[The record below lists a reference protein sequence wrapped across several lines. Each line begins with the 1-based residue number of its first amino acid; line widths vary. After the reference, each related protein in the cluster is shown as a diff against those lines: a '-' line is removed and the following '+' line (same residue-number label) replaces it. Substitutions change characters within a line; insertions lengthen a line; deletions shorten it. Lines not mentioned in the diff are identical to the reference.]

1 MLNLAGPSY
10 DLGDVL
16 FVVLQECE
24 HRRRAFE
31 PDEAEEGLMDVA
43 RRKLEEVRESYEE
56 CGGTAPYWQDLE
68 REVLETALPQYIP
81 AAIEQNRLER
91 TNYDLLWK
99 GSPAARFAFTLLGL
113 LIAALILRSPFH
125 PILEDV
131 SALFFALLGFLYPE
145 VKKGVY
151 DLRHSRLLNRL
162 IAQAEKYQ
170 HDSRLHY
177 VSNAR
182 LDEELRGVGIG
193 EEASSRPSEQ
203 RAAPH
208 DPSDLPP
215 PIPHP
220 SSKGRTK

>member
-16 FVVLQECE
+16 FAVLQECD

-31 PDEAEEGLMDVA
+31 SEEAEEGLMEVA

-56 CGGTAPYWQDLE
+56 CGGTPPYWRELE
-68 REVLETALPQYIP
+68 REVLDTAMPQYIP
-81 AAIEQNRLER
+81 AAIEQNRLEKS
-91 TNYDLLWK
+91 NYDLLWK
-99 GSPAARFAFTLLGL
+99 GSPAARFAFTLTGL
-113 LIAALILRSPFH
+113 LVAALILKSPFH
-125 PILEDV
+125 PLLEDV

-145 VKKGVY
+145 VKKGVF
-151 DLRHSRLLNRL
+151 DLRHSKMLNRL

-182 LDEELRGVGIG
+182 LDEELRAVGVGEG
-193 EEASSRPSEQ
+193 TSRPPEQ
-203 RAAPH
+203 RTAAH
-208 DPSDLPP
+208 DSPDLPP

-220 SSKGRTK
+220 SSKGKTR

>member
-16 FVVLQECE
+16 FAVLQECE

-56 CGGTAPYWQDLE
+56 CGGTPPYWRELE

-81 AAIEQNRLER
+81 AAVEQNRLER
-91 TNYDLLWK
+91 SNYDLLWK
-99 GSPAARFAFTLLGL
+99 GSPAARFAFTLTGL
-113 LIAALILRSPFH
+113 LIAALILKSPFH
-125 PILEDV
+125 PLLEDV

-145 VKKGVY
+145 VKKGVF

-170 HDSRLHY
+170 HDSRLRY

-182 LDEELRGVGIG
+182 LDEELRTVGIG
-193 EEASSRPSEQ
+193 EASSKPSGQ
-203 RAAPH
+203 RTVAH

-220 SSKGRTK
+220 SSRGKTR

>member
-16 FVVLQECE
+16 FAVIQECE

-31 PDEAEEGLMDVA
+31 PDGAEEGLMETA
-43 RRKLEEVRESYEE
+43 RRKLQEVRESYAE
-56 CGGTAPYWQDLE
+56 CGGTPPYWRELE
-68 REVLETALPQYIP
+68 REVLETAMPQYIP
-81 AAIEQNRLER
+81 AAIEQSRLEKS
-91 TNYDLLWK
+91 NYDLLWK
-99 GSPAARFAFTLLGL
+99 GSPAARFAFALTGL
-113 LIAALILRSPFH
+113 LIAALILASPFH
-125 PILEDV
+125 PLLEDV

-145 VKKGVY
+145 VKKGVF

-182 LDEELRGVGIG
+182 LDEELRAVGVDKG
-193 EEASSRPSEQ
+193 ASSEPSEQ
-203 RAAPH
+203 RTVAH
-208 DPSDLPP
+208 DPADLPP

-220 SSKGRTK
+220 SSKGKTK